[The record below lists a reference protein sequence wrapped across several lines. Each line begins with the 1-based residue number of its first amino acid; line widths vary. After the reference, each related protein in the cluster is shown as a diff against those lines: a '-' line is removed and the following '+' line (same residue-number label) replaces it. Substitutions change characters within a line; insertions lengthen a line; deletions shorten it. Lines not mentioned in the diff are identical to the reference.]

1 MKKENARNEGVF
13 KSNERVHFINSQQQQ
28 QNTLDINS
36 SATAPSPDI
45 SLINLLNRKL

>member
-1 MKKENARNEGVF
+1 MKKENVRNEGVF

-28 QNTLDINS
+28 NTLDINS

-45 SLINLLNRKL
+45 SWINLLYRKL